1 MATHKT
7 PELAGLT
14 PELALIRN
22 ERRSLLIFGCAFI
35 LLGIAIAQSPEIF
48 FAPAAFLMSLGLIA
62 SGLLKAFQ
70 FFLGKNKRG
79 YSFKSAALIL
89 GQVLIDIGVGV
100 IFLINQSISFKV
112 VAFFLGLL
120 FMTDGAIQ
128 LVVAWRSR
136 GVKARLIFF
145 INAIFT
151 FSLGALTIL
160 LIPQL
165 KIGGVALLVAIRLIS
180 FGAVLISMS
189 IRSRN
194 NALPVIYREVEPD
207 VLHREIGELYACY
220 FGSGFHLGVYIGNN
234 EVVHYRDD
242 SIVHRT
248 SWEEFLRG
256 REPQHWRYPDIK
268 VAPVDVVVKTAKA
281 QAGKKMKYNLITNN
295 CEHFAIYC
303 KTGGAQ
309 RDSRYAQTSSA
320 ITNLKQRPF
329 IAVFVEAYTR
339 AGEWLAFH
347 FGGTFGHKVSY
358 RIRRFN
364 SMVTAWMLSTK
375 QPKPAKVKS

>member
-1 MATHKT
+1 
-7 PELAGLT
+7 
-14 PELALIRN
+14 
-22 ERRSLLIFGCAFI
+22 
-35 LLGIAIAQSPEIF
+35 
-48 FAPAAFLMSLGLIA
+48 
-62 SGLLKAFQ
+62 
-70 FFLGKNKRG
+70 
-79 YSFKSAALIL
+79 
-89 GQVLIDIGVGV
+89 
-100 IFLINQSISFKV
+100 
-112 VAFFLGLL
+112 
-120 FMTDGAIQ
+120 
-128 LVVAWRSR
+128 
-136 GVKARLIFF
+136 
-145 INAIFT
+145 
-151 FSLGALTIL
+151 
-160 LIPQL
+160 
-165 KIGGVALLVAIRLIS
+165 
-180 FGAVLISMS
+180 
-189 IRSRN
+189 
-194 NALPVIYREVEPD
+194 
-207 VLHREIGELYACY
+207 
-220 FGSGFHLGVYIGNN
+220 
-234 EVVHYRDD
+234 
-242 SIVHRT
+242 
-248 SWEEFLRG
+248 
-256 REPQHWRYPDIK
+256 